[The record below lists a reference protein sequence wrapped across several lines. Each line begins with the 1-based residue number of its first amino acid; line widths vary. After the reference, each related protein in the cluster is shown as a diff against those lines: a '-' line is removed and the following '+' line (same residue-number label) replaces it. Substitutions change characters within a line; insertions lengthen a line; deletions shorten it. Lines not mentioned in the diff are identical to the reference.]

1 MGDSEYYQLLGVD
14 KESDEATIKKAYRKL
29 ALKWHPDKNPDNKE
43 EAERRFKSISEA
55 YDVLSDAEKR
65 RIYDRYGKEGLTGP
79 APGGGGQGGGGGQ
92 HGFSFNFGG
101 GRGGGFHFRSADEIF
116 REFFEHDPFGDD
128 ILADFFGGGFGRP
141 RGQQQRQGHSV
152 GRRMDPFGM
161 MGGFGGFGGMGG
173 FGGGGDGHGGFGGGH
188 GGAFSDSFFNMGGGG
203 GFSSSTSFSSSGGG
217 GGGSFKSSS
226 TSTKIVN
233 GRKVVTKKVVENGT
247 ETVEVYENNVLTKKT
262 VNGVPQLTG
271 GAGAENAPRKIQS
284 SSSRSKR

>member
-1 MGDSEYYQLLGVD
+1 MGDADYYQLLGVEKD
-14 KESDEATIKKAYRKL
+14 SDEATIKKAYRKL

-43 EAERRFKSISEA
+43 EAERRFKNISEA
-55 YDVLSDAEKR
+55 YDVLCDAEKR

-79 APGGGGQGGGGGQ
+79 APGGGQGGGGQ

-128 ILADFFGGGFGRP
+128 ILADFFGGGFGRTN
-141 RGQQQRQGHSV
+141 RAHRSQNNVS
-152 GRRMDPFGM
+152 RRMDPFGM

-173 FGGGGDGHGGFGGGH
+173 FGGGGHSS
-188 GGAFSDSFFNMGGGG
+188 AFSDSFFNGGGAG
-203 GFSSSTSFSSSGGG
+203 GFSSSTSFSTGGG

-233 GRKVVTKKVVENGT
+233 GKKIVTKKVVENGT
-247 ETVEVYENNVLTKKT
+247 ETVEVYENNVLTKRS
-262 VNGVPQLTG
+262 VDGVPQL
-271 GAGAENAPRKIQS
+271 AGADNPPSRKIQS
-284 SSSRSKR
+284 SKSKR